1 MTDVAANSS
10 MSRGVTQRQTEPPA
24 GPPPIVSARVRAIT
38 YAIVV
43 LAHVGVFAAFITWAK
58 PDVIA
63 LDSLTMDLVQEGDF
77 FEAEEVAAA
86 EDTPPPE
93 VVEEPELALPP
104 PEVMS
109 PDAPQL
115 PAMQKEEQ
123 VEKKVER
130 TETQSAQQAREAQ
143 AKRHAGAPDGSSK
156 GSGVSQSACL
166 AHVAADL
173 RRHTPGSTN
182 LGPGHA
188 TVSFHV
194 NPGGGLSG
202 VTASGSTP
210 AHAALARRIVSSS
223 RGSGGCGSAFVSQS
237 FSFH

>member
-10 MSRGVTQRQTEPPA
+10 MSCGVTQRQTEPPA
-24 GPPPIVSARVRAIT
+24 GPPTIVSARVRAIT

-123 VEKKVER
+123 VEKKVEP
-130 TETQSAQQAREAQ
+130 TETQNAQQAREAQ
-143 AKRHAGAPDGSSK
+143 ASDMRARPMAAPRAQAFRNRPVLRMSPPI
-156 GSGVSQSACL
+156 C
-166 AHVAADL
+166 ADT
-173 RRHTPGSTN
+173 RRDRRTLVP
-182 LGPGHA
+182 
-188 TVSFHV
+188 
-194 NPGGGLSG
+194 
-202 VTASGSTP
+202 VTQP
-210 AHAALARRIVSSS
+210 S
-223 RGSGGCGSAFVSQS
+223 RSM
-237 FSFH
+237 

>member
-1 MTDVAANSS
+1 MTDIAANPSL
-10 MSRGVTQRQTEPPA
+10 SRGVTQRQTEPPA
-24 GPPPIVSARVRAIT
+24 GPPPILSGRLRAVT
-38 YAIVV
+38 YTLVV
-43 LAHVGVFAAFITWAK
+43 LAHVAVFGAFIKWAK

-115 PAMQKEEQ
+115 PSMQKEEQ
-123 VEKKVER
+123 VKKKVER
-130 TETQSAQQAREAQ
+130 KEVQNAQQAREAQ
-143 AKRHAGAPDGSSK
+143 AKRHAGAPDGRSQ

-173 RRHTPGSTN
+173 RRHTPGSTS

-202 VTASGSTP
+202 VSASGSTP